1 MDLDKIKQQY
11 QGATLAELI
20 NSHMKTLYKEIL
32 PQVIRGTLI
41 EFETDQIKRL
51 EPYIDEYINNWQN
64 PDVLGN
70 DLAEIYEQAIADT
83 RSFIELNNISL
94 SDKRIFDVFHVTTL
108 KLTQQAYHNPKL
120 MELIKNP
127 HSN

>member
-1 MDLDKIKQQY
+1 MDLHKIKLQY

-41 EFETDQIKRL
+41 EFETDQVDIL
-51 EPYIDEYINNWQN
+51 GPYIDNYLTHWQN
-64 PDVLGN
+64 QAALN
-70 DLAEIYEQAIADT
+70 SDLADIFEQAITDART
-83 RSFIELNNISL
+83 YITSNNIAL
-94 SDKRIFDVFHVTTL
+94 PDKRVFDVFHVTTL
-108 KLTQQAYHNPKL
+108 KLTQRAYDNPEL